1 MVPAQD
7 DERRKFRRLKAP
19 VFYRPVGLSFLRRL
33 RGKEDRERAVD
44 ISLGGVRIYSDD
56 ELKVGSRLELD
67 LFLPDDTTLA
77 TKAVVVWVHPMPD
90 GSPARYDVGV
100 RFEEMDD
107 ADQQRLS
114 HVLDDEEK

>member
-1 MVPAQD
+1 MVPPQD

-19 VFYRPVGLSFLRRL
+19 VFYRPVGLSLLRRL

-56 ELKVGSRLELD
+56 ELQVGSRLELD

-77 TKAVVVWVHPMPD
+77 TKAVVVWVHPMPE

-100 RFEEMDD
+100 RFDDMDE

-114 HVLDDEEK
+114 HVLDEEDT